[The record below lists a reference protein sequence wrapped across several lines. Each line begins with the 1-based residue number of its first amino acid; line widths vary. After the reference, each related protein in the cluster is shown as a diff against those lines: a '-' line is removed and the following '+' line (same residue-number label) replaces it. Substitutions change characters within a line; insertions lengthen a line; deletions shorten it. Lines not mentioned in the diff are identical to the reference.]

1 MKTVAII
8 AEYNPFHKGHAYQ
21 IAKAKALY
29 GEDTAIVC
37 IMSGPFVQRGEP
49 ALISKWLRATAAL
62 RSGADL
68 VLELPFTF
76 ACASA
81 ERFALGAV
89 ETLNH
94 TGVITDLYFGAECDD
109 LSLLCCL
116 ANEYDEENPMYVQ
129 ALQGF
134 LREGHPYAKARELA
148 ITSVF
153 ENEGRSDLAEAAKR
167 ILHLPNSILA
177 LEYLIALRKTESSMK
192 PTALLREGAGY
203 LECDVNAPF
212 ASATAIRNVIRTE
225 LQSNRLSVSSLAN
238 QLQGK
243 LPDITL
249 ALMLSEWQNGTLP
262 VHPAMLARE
271 QIMRIRTQ
279 SISQLDQFAYMGDR
293 LPGRLKNAVD
303 RLRSIDLP
311 ELHDT
316 FRESVQT
323 RRYAATRINRAL
335 ISVLIGHTQADIETL
350 EHPEYIRVLGFSYR
364 GRDVLRQMRRSAT
377 LPIIDKA
384 SDFADS
390 GKHPAYKRMAELDL
404 NAVEFWNLYAGVPY
418 GNEFE
423 QQVIRLTR
431 KETDARAILQP
442 GTAKLRV

>member
-1 MKTVAII
+1 MNTVAII
-8 AEYNPFHKGHAYQ
+8 TEYNPFHKGHAYQ
-21 IAKAKALY
+21 IAKAKSIY
-29 GEDTAIVC
+29 GQDATIVC

-49 ALISKWLRATAAL
+49 ALMSKWLRAKAAL
-62 RSGADL
+62 HSGADL

-116 ANEYDEENPMYVQ
+116 ANEYDEENPLYVQ
-129 ALQGF
+129 TLQHY
-134 LREGHPYAKARELA
+134 LKEGHPYAKARELA

-153 ENEGRSDLAEAAKR
+153 ENDGRPDLAEAAKR

-177 LEYLIALRKTESSMK
+177 LEYLIALRKTESPMK
-192 PTALLREGAGY
+192 PTALLRKGAGY

-212 ASATAIRNVIRTE
+212 ASATAIRNTIQAEIR
-225 LQSNRLSVSSLAN
+225 SDRLSPSRLAL
-238 QLQGK
+238 QLKGK

-249 ALMLSEWQNGTLP
+249 AMMLSEWQQGIRP

-271 QIMRIRTQ
+271 QIMRVRTQ
-279 SISQLDQFAYMGDR
+279 SLEQLDQYAYMSDR
-293 LPGRLKNAVD
+293 LPGRLKNSVD
-303 RLRSIDLP
+303 RLRNIDLL

-316 FRESVQT
+316 FRDSVQT
-323 RRYAATRINRAL
+323 RRYASTRINRAL
-335 ISVLIGHTQADIETL
+335 IATLIGHMQSDIENL

-364 GRDVLRQMRRSAT
+364 GRDVLRHMRRSAT

-384 SDFADS
+384 SDFLDS
-390 GKHPAYKRMAELDL
+390 GKHANFKRMCELDL
-404 NAVEFWNLYAGVPY
+404 NAVEFWNLYAGLPY
-418 GNEFE
+418 GHEFE

-431 KETDARAILQP
+431 KETDNREIMLP
-442 GTAKLRV
+442 GE